1 MELHQLFASPG
12 EQKHD
17 AEGVTVLR
25 CGKNG
30 VRLPY
35 DDGSVFHRVV
45 GEENVIEGV
54 VAHPDNERFAVNR
67 SVNAHQSTD
76 AFKPKAHAGLL
87 RRQFERDDE
96 KEGKAFTAVRHP
108 GLDDADSFEFQFAF
122 QSEIGDAK
130 VISGRGVE
138 R

>member
-1 MELHQLFASPG
+1 MELHQLLASPG

-17 AEGVTVLR
+17 AERVAVLG
-25 CGKNG
+25 CGKDG

-35 DDGSVFHRVV
+35 DDGGVLDGVV

-76 AFKPKAHAGLL
+76 AFKPKAHAGLR

-96 KEGKAFTAVRHP
+96 KEGKALTAVRHP
-108 GLDDADSFEFQFAF
+108 GLDDADGFDFQFTF

-130 VISGRGVE
+130 VISRSRIE